1 MNEYHSSSTR
11 LLALFAPLLAIGL
24 LGCGSNSAKGSGAT
38 GGNTTGLGGNTT
50 SIGGDDAGSGGGT
63 TGTGGTTVSTGGST
77 TSSGGGI
84 TGTGGRARGTGGNT
98 VSTGGSATGTGGS
111 STITGGNTTSTGG
124 KTTGTGGKTTGT
136 GGTTTGTGGGTTSTG
151 GNTADAGVTGTGGTT
166 HNDAGTAQDAAA
178 DAPTSTSTG
187 CASPKL
193 TTGVTH
199 ASLVVG
205 GTTRTYTLFVPSGSA
220 ATPRPL
226 IFGFHGLGGD
236 GAGYRGDLDLEP
248 LANGTTIF
256 AYPDGLMAP
265 EGDFGWPN
273 TGGQDVAF
281 FDALLDKL
289 SSQGC
294 IDLNRVFVTGFS
306 YGGDMST
313 QLGCERAGV
322 VRGTAVMAGDGPW
335 GGTCTGKPVAAW
347 LSMGDSDGTGV
358 LTATTRDFF
367 LSTNGCATTSHAT
380 TPSPCVTYDGCPSGY
395 PVTWCSFSGGHEI
408 PSFAA
413 TAIWSFFNGL

>member
-50 SIGGDDAGSGGGT
+50 SIGGDDAGAGGGT

-151 GNTADAGVTGTGGTT
+151 GNTADAAMTGTGGTT
-166 HNDAGTAQDAAA
+166 HNDAGTAKDAA
-178 DAPTSTSTG
+178 DAPASTSTG